1 MNEPWQIVRYLRLA
15 EKVIRDQRV
24 DGLGADASSK
34 LSDIGGAMRGIRDD
48 VMTLIEL
55 VRAWARGDY
64 RDVPLKAVVTI
75 VAGVLYFV
83 TPIDFIPDFL
93 FGFGLL
99 DDVTV
104 LTWVIGVVR
113 GELDRFRNRPVPAV
127 VMSTA
132 MDAATPNAQRNHL
145 PALPTAAG
153 NVR

>member
-1 MNEPWQIVRYLRLA
+1 LSKPWQIVRYLRLA
-15 EKVIRDQRV
+15 EKVIRDRRV

-34 LSDIGGAMRGIRDD
+34 LSGIGGAMRGIRDD

-93 FGFGLL
+93 LGFGLL

-104 LTWVIGVVR
+104 LTWVINVVR
-113 GELDRFRNRPVPAV
+113 EELDRFRNRPIPAV
-127 VMSTA
+127 VISTHL
-132 MDAATPNAQRNHL
+132 DSATRTVQQNHA
-145 PALPTAAG
+145 PQLPTAAG
-153 NVR
+153 NMR